1 MTRLG
6 SSPPPMCL
14 CGHDFHTGP
23 CDSVVNLSDF
33 LSDDILVSNPPPSR
47 PCHCPNGEL
56 DGDR

>member
-6 SSPPPMCL
+6 ASPPPTCL

-23 CDSVVNLSDF
+23 CDGHTYVDEPGGF
-33 LSDDILVSNPPPSR
+33 
-47 PCHCPNGEL
+47 CHCPNGEL

>member
-6 SSPPPMCL
+6 SSPPPTCL

-23 CDSVVNLSDF
+23 CEWASGIDAHGVLH
-33 LSDDILVSNPPPSR
+33 
-47 PCHCPNGEL
+47 CHCPNGEL